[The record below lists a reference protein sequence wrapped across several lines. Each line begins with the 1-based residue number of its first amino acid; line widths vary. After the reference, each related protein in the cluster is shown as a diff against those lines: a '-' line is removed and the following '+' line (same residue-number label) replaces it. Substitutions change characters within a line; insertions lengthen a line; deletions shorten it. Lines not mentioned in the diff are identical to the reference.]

1 MVKITGFEDYSIDV
15 YGNIY
20 SNFKKDFLVPK
31 IDKDGYHY
39 VCLYKK
45 GKEKWFKVHRL
56 VGMMYI
62 PNPDNLPQINHKDE
76 NKANNY
82 VGNLEW
88 CTNKYNVNYGMRTK
102 KASAALGKKVY
113 CYELDKV
120 FNSMLEARKETGA
133 LKIAEVCRGKFSQSG
148 GYHWKFVEE

>member
-1 MVKITGFEDYSIDV
+1 MVEVPNYENYLVDRKGNVYSKF
-15 YGNIY
+15 
-20 SNFKKDFLVPK
+20 SKRFLTPKKDKEGYLSVAFYGGEKPK
-31 IDKDGYHY
+31 Y
-39 VCLYKK
+39 
-45 GKEKWFKVHRL
+45 FKIHRL
-56 VGMMYI
+56 VAMMFI

-76 NKANNY
+76 NKTNNS
-82 VGNLEW
+82 VENLEW
-88 CTNKYNVNYGMRTK
+88 CTGKYNVNYGTRTK
-102 KASAALGKKVY
+102 KARIALGKKVY

>member
-45 GKEKWFKVHRL
+45 GKEKSRGDAEISYFKQSS
-56 VGMMYI
+56 G
-62 PNPDNLPQINHKDE
+62 DNRPR
-76 NKANNY
+76 Y
-82 VGNLEW
+82 
-88 CTNKYNVNYGMRTK
+88 
-102 KASAALGKKVY
+102 
-113 CYELDKV
+113 
-120 FNSMLEARKETGA
+120 F
-133 LKIAEVCRGKFSQSG
+133 
-148 GYHWKFVEE
+148 